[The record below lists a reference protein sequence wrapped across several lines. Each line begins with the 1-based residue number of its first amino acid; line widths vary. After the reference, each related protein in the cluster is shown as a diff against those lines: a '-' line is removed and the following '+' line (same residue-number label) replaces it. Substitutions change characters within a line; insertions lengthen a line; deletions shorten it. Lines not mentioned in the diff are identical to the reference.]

1 MSWPFPPPL
10 PPTPAIALDVA
21 ELLDAASEAELVDA
35 ALEALVDV
43 EEAEVTVVVMLAGDC
58 SFKQEESPEPWTVMI
73 IVLQARVRMGK
84 HFSTAESGDRFLLT
98 FRRYLSGQR
107 HSRQTILSCHLRC

>member
-21 ELLDAASEAELVDA
+21 ELVGAVS
-35 ALEALVDV
+35 EALVDV

-73 IVLQARVRMGK
+73 SVLQARVGWVN
-84 HFSTAESGDRFLLT
+84 T
-98 FRRYLSGQR
+98 FRPQKAAIDSFSPSAGT
-107 HSRQTILSCHLRC
+107 SRASVTHGKQYSRATCDADALPSPG